1 MTTYEFQLPI
11 EGAYRRF
18 FIAPVYAPDGRLRQF
33 SISQGADGEE
43 SGQFIS
49 IEMDPDAFRQT
60 AMPGPEV
67 LSRIAI
73 GQARQDNL
81 FIGNG
86 YRQGLFL
93 DFAIEPWEG
102 ELTPLND

>member
-1 MTTYEFQLPI
+1 MTTYEFQLPVG
-11 EGAYRRF
+11 GAFHRYV
-18 FIAPVYAPDGRLRQF
+18 IAPVYSPDGQIRQF
-33 SISQGADGEE
+33 SISPNASADKA
-43 SGQFIS
+43 GQQIN
-49 IEMDPDAFRQT
+49 IELDPAVFKQT

-81 FIGNG
+81 FGVAG
-86 YRQGLFL
+86 CHEGMFL
-93 DFAIEPWEG
+93 DFAIEPFEG